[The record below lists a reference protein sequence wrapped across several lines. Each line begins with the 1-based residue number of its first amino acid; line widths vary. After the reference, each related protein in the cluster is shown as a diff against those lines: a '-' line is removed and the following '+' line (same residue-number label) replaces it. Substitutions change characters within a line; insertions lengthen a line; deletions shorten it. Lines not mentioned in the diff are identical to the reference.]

1 MQASSIRVTPEAR
14 AALDRLP
21 AYVMVSRFLQHFDLI
36 PCDLGNVAIMV
47 SESTRPQNRMHTRSI
62 RIINLVNAYIEQ
74 LEVVEAYD
82 IANL

>member
-1 MQASSIRVTPEAR
+1 
-14 AALDRLP
+14 
-21 AYVMVSRFLQHFDLI
+21 
-36 PCDLGNVAIMV
+36 MV